1 MKTIRI
7 DSAEFK
13 QPKERHLLQ
22 VRVDIEI
29 IKKLNKLD
37 PKKASNASKV
47 RAILEHFLNSKE
59 ISLELK

>member
-13 QPKERHLLQ
+13 KQKERHLLQ
-22 VRVDIEI
+22 VRVDVDI
-29 IKKLNKLD
+29 IKKLTKLE
-37 PKKASNASKV
+37 PKNASNASKV

-59 ISLELK
+59 IALELK